1 MVLDWFGHCNHCD
14 CRPKGKEGNME
25 KSILAMRQEKR
36 TFNYIVLAMLVA
48 TIAVWIMWFPR

>member
-1 MVLDWFGHCNHCD
+1 MGNEATMTVV
-14 CRPKGKEGNME
+14 PKGKEGNME
-25 KSILAMRQEKR
+25 KGILTMRQEKR